1 MSSIFSSNGNN
12 YTFKKLDNMLI
23 NMPEKDGH
31 HVLIETVDGVPQYS
45 WGSTPSYI
53 VKANEAFVFEYTP
66 ETTESFNGEWGGDGM
81 PPMPSGSYL
90 ITTTVITYL
99 PDDMFN
105 DCTSIESVV
114 EKTVITYLPEDM
126 FNDCTSIESVVEKG
140 YRVLVTFDNTPILDR
155 PYIDTLNSLVSHT
168 GYAVVNIG
176 GNEGARSA
184 PGGSRASPYNSPVL
198 RTFSNLPLMLLGGV
212 KSITIVFEHLGEV
225 VASSSSGSS

>member
-1 MSSIFSSNGNN
+1 MSYIFSSNGNN

-31 HVLIETVDGVPQYS
+31 HVLIRETVDGVPQYS
-45 WGSTPSYI
+45 WGSAACI

-99 PDDMFN
+99 PDNGGSSASPGGGHASPYDVFN
-105 DCTSIESVV
+105 DC
-114 EKTVITYLPEDM
+114 M
-126 FNDCTSIESVVEKG
+126 SIESVVEKG

-168 GYAVVNIG
+168 GYAVVNVG
-176 GNEGARSA
+176 G
-184 PGGSRASPYNSPVL
+184 NSPVL
-198 RTFSNLPLMLLGGV
+198 RTYSNLPLMLLGGV
-212 KSITIVFEHLGEV
+212 KSITIVFELLS
-225 VASSSSGSS
+225 ASSDSS

>member
-1 MSSIFSSNGNN
+1 MSYIFSSNGNN

-31 HVLIETVDGVPQYS
+31 HVLIRETVDGVPQYS
-45 WGSTPSYI
+45 WGSAACI

-66 ETTESFNGEWGGDGM
+66 EATESFNGEWGGDGM

-99 PDDMFN
+99 PD
-105 DCTSIESVV
+105 
-114 EKTVITYLPEDM
+114 DM

-176 GNEGARSA
+176 GSN
-184 PGGSRASPYNSPVL
+184 ASPYNSPVL
-198 RTFSNLPLMLLGGV
+198 RTDSNLPLMLLGGV
-212 KSITIVFEHLGEV
+212 KSITIVFEHL
-225 VASSSSGSS
+225 SSASSGSS